1 MNVELRNPNVIM
13 KLSRLGSFH
22 QSKLSFLRSFL
33 KEFKDW
39 EYKRDLFELDQ
50 FGYGTAVYSFKKN
63 TRVYSLVCFANE
75 LNENERS
82 DRVIATKWDAAFVL
96 HDGVPT
102 KQDIDRLRNE
112 VPKQE
117 IGRLSYKELT
127 LSRANKSVRA
137 FDHVVKSLSEGNQ
150 PDIGLLSK
158 VGYLYRT
165 TAVYGSG
172 KFGLADRFRIKNR
185 EEIYGPFRLEM
196 MLVYLVR
203 QFTFDQVNHVAKHK
217 NPRKSVTL
225 DTEISRNLGI
235 GNSTGLGMAPFI
247 VNHPTLLS
255 NWILARETALKTIRE
270 IKNVKP
276 EDIKLFKNCLKKS
289 IKNITSWNTDS
300 EYQKKKIKYLLND
313 LNEFIQFIEKDFNFS
328 KEFIFNH
335 LYLWIE
341 ENLGDECI
349 EYIVSMMMEPY
360 DDIVSPLINQM
371 SSEEEK
377 YFNIPTSKTVV
388 DLKKILET
396 KYSEILKI
404 DFSKKENNQNFWFI
418 SKNKE
423 EPRMADRFEENGS
436 DLEQPLAIARDIKS
450 NKVGLCVAGSTSI
463 LAEKLNMTLPV
474 ETHLLQA
481 CVSEPIKPILHNVV
495 TFGAGHFYCSQ
506 SDKGEMVMGG
516 DLDGYNS
523 YAQRGNLP
531 TLQHVLTEGIAMF
544 PFLSKLK
551 ILRTWGGIMD
561 MSMDGSPIIDKTHI
575 EGLYLNCGW
584 CYGGFK
590 ATPASGWTFAH
601 TIAQDRVH
609 ELNAGYSLNR
619 FHTGHLIDE
628 KGLGTK
634 TWIS

>member
-270 IKNVKP
+270 IKNVKS

-300 EYQKKKIKYLLND
+300 EYQKKKIKSLLND
-313 LNEFIQFIEKDFNFS
+313 LNKFIQFIEKDFNFS

-341 ENLGDECI
+341 ENLSEECI

-377 YFNIPTSKTVV
+377 YFNIPTSKTVA

-436 DLEQPLAIARDIKS
+436 DLEQPLAIARDIKKLYEVLS
-450 NKVGLCVAGSTSI
+450 VSKNSSTIDKFLVNNNDLRHVVRRAFVIEKFPYSEIQDNTISHSI
-463 LAEKLNMTLPV
+463 VPIDMLRLKL
-474 ETHLLQA
+474 
-481 CVSEPIKPILHNVV
+481 SF
-495 TFGAGHFYCSQ
+495 FGALKFDPR
-506 SDKGEMVMGG
+506 SDKWLRINLFQGAPLPQELKNHDSHWV
-516 DLDGYNS
+516 YNS
-523 YAQRGNLP
+523 
-531 TLQHVLTEGIAMF
+531 
-544 PFLSKLK
+544 
-551 ILRTWGGIMD
+551 
-561 MSMDGSPIIDKTHI
+561 
-575 EGLYLNCGW
+575 LN
-584 CYGGFK
+584 
-590 ATPASGWTFAH
+590 
-601 TIAQDRVH
+601 
-609 ELNAGYSLNR
+609 
-619 FHTGHLIDE
+619 
-628 KGLGTK
+628 
-634 TWIS
+634 